1 MSIFI
6 VFFYILSLAV
16 FLIFLY
22 FLIYFFTVVYFY
34 PFSSN
39 TLNFFPKKGRLVIN
53 NIYVMAKEAVFDM
66 TKNLV
71 SKAIINKPSVFISS
85 LP

>member
-6 VFFYILSLAV
+6 VFLYS
-16 FLIFLY
+16 IFSCISIFFI
-22 FLIYFFTVVYFY
+22 FLIYFFTVVYF
-34 PFSSN
+34 N

-53 NIYVMAKEAVFDM
+53 NIYVTAKEAVFDM

-71 SKAIINKPSVFISS
+71 SKAIINKPSMFISS

>member
-6 VFFYILSLAV
+6 VFLYSIFSCISNFFYIFNL
-16 FLIFLY
+16 
-22 FLIYFFTVVYFY
+22 FFTVVYFY
-34 PFSSN
+34 PFPSN

-71 SKAIINKPSVFISS
+71 SKATINKPSAFISS